1 MKKLNLIFLFTL
13 IYSHSFAQNSLL
25 YEISKPGSKQK
36 SYLFGT
42 MHVQNEVAFNFNDS
56 VFWAIDQCKHAAFE
70 LDLRKDEMMKMAG
83 SLKNII
89 DTNFI
94 NQAKLYLKNDFLPKL
109 MKEIPAKTLANK
121 ITNELIPM
129 YSELIKMTKTQDSRD
144 HFVDQLL
151 QLYANKNDKNIV
163 SIETFEEQFSVLLG
177 NYKNINLDSMKVS
190 EKIIKFLK
198 SEKLEYDFSQIYG
211 NSPEMVSIYQQ
222 HNLNQLCNYI
232 QKEKANDKIFSKQF
246 YDNIFIKRNQIMFD
260 RTKDMVKNETVF
272 IAVGAGHLCGENG
285 LINQYKMA
293 GYKVRPM
300 NDMKNTKNEI
310 QWQTISNNEYS
321 IEIPKNTHLDTAE
334 FDYFSMYSNN
344 NFKGSLIN
352 SRGIATFKIEKEFI
366 ISEDVDIVPAISDDT
381 SYNAF
386 MDLYNDSMY
395 MMDSSINYDEVT
407 AAPTWDGEL
416 DTTIY
421 PPLSVHNE
429 ENELE
434 SKPKKEKM
442 KDFLTPEQ
450 NEYMKELGDSLKGA
464 MMKVIFSNTD
474 FSNLYANQDSTIS
487 IKNNKGESIDLVYKN
502 EFTNKSITYTVS
514 NGDYQY
520 KIIISGDKNLILSE
534 DLRRYFLSFKF
545 NN

>member
-42 MHVQNEVAFNFNDS
+42 MHVQNENAFNFNDS

-70 LDLRKDEMMKMAG
+70 LDLRENEMLKLATNMK
-83 SLKNII
+83 NVI
-89 DTNFI
+89 DSNFI
-94 NQAKLYLKNDFLPKL
+94 NQAKLYLKNDLLPKL

-121 ITNELIPM
+121 ITNEFVPM
-129 YSELIKMTKTQDSRD
+129 YSELIKMTKPQDSRN

-151 QLYANKNDKNIV
+151 QLYANKNEKNIV
-163 SIETFEEQFSVLLG
+163 SIETYDEQLSVFMG
-177 NYKNINLDSMKVS
+177 DFKNMNFDSMQVS
-190 EKIIKFLK
+190 EKVIKFLK
-198 SEKLEYDFSQIYG
+198 TEKLEYNLSQIYG
-211 NSPEMVSIYQQ
+211 NSPDMVGMYQQ
-222 HNLNQLCNYI
+222 HNLNQLCDYI
-232 QKEKANDKIFSKQF
+232 QKERSNDKIISKKF
-246 YDNIFIKRNQIMFD
+246 YDNIFFKRNQIMFD
-260 RTKDMVKNETVF
+260 RTKDMVKNESVF

-293 GYKVRPM
+293 GYKVRAM

-310 QWQTISNNEYS
+310 QWQTITNNEYS
-321 IEIPKNTHLDTAE
+321 IEIPKNTTLDTAE

-344 NFKGSLIN
+344 DFKGSLIS
-352 SRGIATFKIEKEFI
+352 SRGIATFKIEKTFMF
-366 ISEDVDIVPAISDDT
+366 SEGDDAPAISEDT

-395 MMDSSINYDEVT
+395 LMDSSINYDEVT

-421 PPLSVHNE
+421 PPLSAHNE
-429 ENELE
+429 ESDLE
-434 SKPKKEKM
+434 KKPKKEKM

-450 NEYMKELGDSLKGA
+450 NEYMKEVGDSVKGA
-464 MMKVIFSNTD
+464 IMKALFLNTD
-474 FSNLYANQDSTIS
+474 FSNLYSNKDSTIS
-487 IKNNKGESIDLVYKN
+487 IKNKKGEDINLVYKN
-502 EFTNKSITYTVS
+502 DYISKSLTYTVS
-514 NGDYQY
+514 KGDYQY

-545 NN
+545 KN

>member
-42 MHVQNEVAFNFNDS
+42 MHVQNENAFNFNDS

-70 LDLRKDEMMKMAG
+70 LDLRENEMLKLATNMK
-83 SLKNII
+83 NVI
-89 DTNFI
+89 DSNFI

-121 ITNELIPM
+121 ITNEFIPM
-129 YSELIKMTKTQDSRD
+129 YSELIKMTKPQDSRN

-151 QLYANKNDKNIV
+151 QLYANKNEKNIV
-163 SIETFEEQFSVLLG
+163 SIETYEEQLSVFMG
-177 NYKNINLDSMKVS
+177 DFKNMNFDSMQVS
-190 EKIIKFLK
+190 EKVIKFLK
-198 SEKLEYDFSQIYG
+198 TEKLEYNLSQIYG
-211 NSPEMVSIYQQ
+211 NSPDMVGMYQQ
-222 HNLNQLCNYI
+222 HNLNQLCDYI
-232 QKEKANDKIFSKQF
+232 QKERSNDKIISKKF

-293 GYKVRPM
+293 GYKVRAM

-310 QWQTISNNEYS
+310 QWQTITNNEYS
-321 IEIPKNTHLDTAE
+321 IEIPKNTTLDTAK
-334 FDYFSMYSNN
+334 FDYLSLYSNN
-344 NFKGSLIN
+344 DYKNSLISN
-352 SRGIATFKIEKEFI
+352 RGIASFKIEKEI
-366 ISEDVDIVPAISDDT
+366 IFSEVTEMPLVEDT
-381 SYNAF
+381 
-386 MDLYNDSMY
+386 MYNDEIDIY
-395 MMDSSINYDEVT
+395 MDSVLRVDSAMAAEMEKKDNLENPVTLDE
-407 AAPTWDGEL
+407 E
-416 DTTIY
+416 
-421 PPLSVHNE
+421 S
-429 ENELE
+429 ELE
-434 SKPKKEKM
+434 KKPKKEKM

-450 NEYMKELGDSLKGA
+450 NKYMKEVGDSVKGA
-464 MMKVIFSNTD
+464 IMKALFLNTD
-474 FSNLYANQDSTIS
+474 FSNLYSNKDSTII
-487 IKNNKGESIDLVYKN
+487 IKNKKGEDINLMYKN
-502 EFTNKSITYTVS
+502 DYISKSLTYTVS
-514 NGDYQY
+514 KGDYQY

-545 NN
+545 KN